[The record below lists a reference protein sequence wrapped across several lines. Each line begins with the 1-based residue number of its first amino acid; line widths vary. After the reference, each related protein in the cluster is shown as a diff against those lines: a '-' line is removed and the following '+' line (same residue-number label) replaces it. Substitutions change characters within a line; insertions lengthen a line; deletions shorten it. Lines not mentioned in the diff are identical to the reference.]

1 MIKYLGDLVEKL
13 VAGAFVVAI
22 FQREAESFPLIL
34 GGLILLALW
43 VTIRRKELKGGKAKK

>member
-22 FQREAESFPLIL
+22 FQREGESLPLIL
-34 GGLILLALW
+34 GGLILLAVW
-43 VTIRRKELKGGKAKK
+43 VKIRRIEMKEGEK

>member
-22 FQREAESFPLIL
+22 FQREGKSYPLIL
-34 GGLILLALW
+34 GGLILLVVW
-43 VTIRRKELKGGKAKK
+43 VTLRRKELSKVKK

>member
-22 FQREAESFPLIL
+22 FQREGESFALML
-34 GGLILLALW
+34 GGLILLTIWVAL
-43 VTIRRKELKGGKAKK
+43 RRKEFGKEKK

>member
-22 FQREAESFPLIL
+22 FQREGESIPLIL
-34 GGLILLALW
+34 LGLLLLAGW
-43 VTIRRKELKGGKAKK
+43 VILRRKELSKVNKC